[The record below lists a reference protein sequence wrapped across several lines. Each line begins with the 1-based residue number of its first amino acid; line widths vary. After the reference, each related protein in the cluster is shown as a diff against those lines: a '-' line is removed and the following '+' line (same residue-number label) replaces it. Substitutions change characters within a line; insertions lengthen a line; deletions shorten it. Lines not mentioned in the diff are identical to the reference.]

1 MAFVAN
7 IFGSFGIGGYK
18 YNYLTQE
25 SPNQSSA
32 EGLDMVKFCFV
43 LDLFIVILVQVKIE
57 LFERNIDLRSDVENN
72 VQTSQNCVAVVKN
85 NRMTSRIVVC
95 ILCFFLC
102 FCTYMLNLMI
112 KSDGTIFH
120 EIVARIVTQL
130 LMSIIMPIFY
140 IYQTPNL
147 RDFCVKTLW
156 K

>member
-1 MAFVAN
+1 
-7 IFGSFGIGGYK
+7 
-18 YNYLTQE
+18 
-25 SPNQSSA
+25 
-32 EGLDMVKFCFV
+32 MVKFFFV

-72 VQTSQNCVAVVKN
+72 VQSTQNCVVFVKN

-95 ILCFFLC
+95 ILCFFFC
-102 FCTYMLNLMI
+102 FCTYMINLMI
-112 KSDGTIFH
+112 KSDGTIVH
-120 EIVARIVTQL
+120 EIVTRIVTQL
-130 LMSIIMPIFY
+130 SMSIIMPIFY